1 MRGNGAYEPRSGFC
15 ADYRRFYDLDLGQR
29 FFEVEAG
36 AERLA
41 AQVFEP
47 TGEPRGAALVVHG
60 YYDHVGLYGH
70 LIRYLLSRGLTVL
83 AYDQQGHGLST
94 GERATIDSFDRY
106 VDGLETVLAR
116 LLGEL
121 PAPRYALAQSMGGAV
136 LMEHLMRPA
145 ARDFDETVLF
155 APLIRPRGWKLG
167 KLTYLAARRFLKHVR
182 RGPAKHSEDRDFIE
196 FLKVDPLQTW
206 VLPVQWIGAMAAW
219 MERFESYRRNGRRVV
234 VLQGGRDGTVDG
246 PYNVDV
252 LRRLFEVELFE
263 IPQARHHLVN
273 EAAAIRERMWRF
285 LDGHLHGDALAAAP
299 DHPTNSPQ
307 WTNSPQ

>member
-47 TGEPRGAALVVHG
+47 TGEPRGAAVVVHG

-106 VDGLETVLAR
+106 VDGLEAVLDH
-116 LLGEL
+116 LPGDL
-121 PAPRYALAQSMGGAV
+121 PARRYALAQSMGGAV
-136 LMEHLMRPA
+136 LMEQLMRPS
-145 ARDFDETVLF
+145 ARDFAETVLF
-155 APLIRPRGWKLG
+155 APLIRPQGWKLG
-167 KLTYLAARRFLKHVR
+167 KLAYLAARRFLKHVR

-196 FLKVDPLQTW
+196 FLKVEPLQTW
-206 VLPVQWIGAMAAW
+206 VLPVQWVGAMAAW
-219 MERFESYRRNGRRVV
+219 MERFEGYRRNGRRVV

-246 PYNVDV
+246 PYNMDV
-252 LRRLFEVELFE
+252 LRRLFDVELFE
-263 IPQARHHLVN
+263 IPEARHHLVN
-273 EAAAIRERMWRF
+273 ETAAIRERMWHF
-285 LDGHLHGDALAAAP
+285 LDGHLHGDALAAEP
-299 DHPTNSPQ
+299 DPPTNSPQ